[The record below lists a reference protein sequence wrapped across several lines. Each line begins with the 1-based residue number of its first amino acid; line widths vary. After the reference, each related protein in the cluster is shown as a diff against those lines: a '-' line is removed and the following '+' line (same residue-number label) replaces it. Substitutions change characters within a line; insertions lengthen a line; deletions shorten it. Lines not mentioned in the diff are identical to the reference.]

1 MIQPGFFFYIKPP
14 PGTMEHRAGYVNII
28 GKPNVGKSTL
38 LNALLGEKLVIVNP
52 KAQTTRHRILGILNG
67 EDHQLILSD
76 TPGILEPAYKL
87 QESMMKAVDEALSDA
102 DVLLVMVELGETPD
116 KSAELLRRAH
126 RFKGPMLVLINKVD
140 QGDEQSLD
148 QAFER
153 WYEAFPEAAVL
164 PISALHG
171 LHIQE
176 LRAKLI
182 GMLPVHPPYFPKD
195 ELSDRNMRFFI
206 SELVREKI
214 LALYKQ
220 EIPYS
225 AQVVVNSYEDGPEL
239 VKVQAD
245 VIVMRDSQKGII
257 IGRGGGA
264 LRQLGT
270 EARKAIEKFVGRKV
284 FLDLKVKV
292 DEDWRGD
299 DRKLRQYGY

>member
-1 MIQPGFFFYIKPP
+1 M
-14 PGTMEHRAGYVNII
+14 THRAGYANII
-28 GKPNVGKSTL
+28 GRPNVGKSTL

-67 EDHQLILSD
+67 EDHQLVLSD
-76 TPGILEPAYKL
+76 TPGILEPVYKL
-87 QESMMKAVDEALSDA
+87 QESMMQAVDEALRDA
-102 DVLLVMVELGETPD
+102 DVLIVMVEVGEMPE
-116 KSAELLRRAH
+116 KAGELLRRAR
-126 RFKGPMLVLINKVD
+126 RFHGKTLVLINKVD
-140 QGDEQSLD
+140 LGDEEKLNI
-148 QAFER
+148 AFEA
-153 WYEAFPEAAVL
+153 WQQAFPEAVVL

-171 LHIQE
+171 LHVKE

-182 GMLPVHPPYFPKD
+182 DLLPEHPPYFPKD
-195 ELSDRNMRFFI
+195 EMSDRDMRFFI
-206 SELVREKI
+206 SELIRERI
-214 LALYKQ
+214 LSIYKQ

-225 AQVVVNSYEDGPEL
+225 AQVVVNTYEEAPEI

-245 VIVMRDSQKGII
+245 VIVMRESQKGII

-270 EARKAIEKFVGRKV
+270 EARKAIEKFVSNKV

-299 DRKLRQYGY
+299 DRKLRRYGY